1 MTTAMSLSSILE
13 SIKNNQLTKSHFDSQ
28 VKVLNNKLEA
38 QENKLIELEK
48 RILKVEN
55 IPNDI
60 SATDILKDSFD
71 VEQRKKNIIIFG
83 IEEELRNNRR
93 KTHAAEKERI
103 HQLLED
109 MQIQHQDFKMK
120 LQRLGNKP
128 NPGTKAKPRPLRIQF
143 SSITNRN
150 SIFANASKLDGN
162 NHWKGISITPDLT
175 KAQRNISKTH
185 INKLM
190 AIAAQR
196 NAQLSKSDINK
207 NIEWKVKGQYSLGNL
222 RLLKTKSFSKNR
234 NINCMEYG

>member
-38 QENKLIELEK
+38 QENKLMELEK
-48 RILKVEN
+48 RIVKVEN

-93 KTHAAEKERI
+93 KTHAAEKERV

-109 MQIQHQDFKMK
+109 MQI
-120 LQRLGNKP
+120 
-128 NPGTKAKPRPLRIQF
+128 
-143 SSITNRN
+143 
-150 SIFANASKLDGN
+150 
-162 NHWKGISITPDLT
+162 
-175 KAQRNISKTH
+175 
-185 INKLM
+185 
-190 AIAAQR
+190 
-196 NAQLSKSDINK
+196 
-207 NIEWKVKGQYSLGNL
+207 
-222 RLLKTKSFSKNR
+222 
-234 NINCMEYG
+234 